1 MALIGLDHVNI
12 RTADLDGLC
21 RFYEDVLGLAQ
32 GPRPNLNFG
41 GAWLY
46 CGDSAVVHLVALSK
60 PAKVDEVQI
69 EHFAFRAEGLAVFLA
84 RLDGKGIA
92 YKQTTVPGSGRQQ
105 VFIRD
110 PDGNRVEIQFGAE
123 DSEGNGSPR
132 PNGRRK
138 ARNDQR
144 E

>member
-1 MALIGLDHVNI
+1 MALTGLDHVNI
-12 RTADLDGLC
+12 RTANLDGLC

-46 CGDSAVVHLVALSK
+46 CGDSAVVHLVELSE
-60 PAKVDEVQI
+60 PAKVDEVRI

-84 RLDGKGIA
+84 RLDGKSIA
-92 YKQTTVPGSGRQQ
+92 YQHATVPDSGRHQ

-110 PDGNRVEIQFGAE
+110 PDSNRVEIQFGPE
-123 DSEGNGSPR
+123 EPEGN
-132 PNGRRK
+132 
-138 ARNDQR
+138 
-144 E
+144 

>member
-12 RTADLDGLC
+12 RTANLDGMC

-46 CGDSAVVHLVALSK
+46 CGDLAVIHLVELSE

-69 EHFAFRAEGLAVFLA
+69 EHFAFRAEGLAAFLA
-84 RLDGKGIA
+84 HLDGAGIA
-92 YKQTTVPGSGRQQ
+92 YKQTAVESSGRHQ

-110 PDGNRVEIQFGAE
+110 PDRNRVEIQFG
-123 DSEGNGSPR
+123 P
-132 PNGRRK
+132 
-138 ARNDQR
+138 
-144 E
+144 

>member
-92 YKQTTVPGSGRQQ
+92 YKQTTVANSGRHQ

-110 PDGNRVEIQFGAE
+110 PDGNRVEIQFGPE
-123 DSEGNGSPR
+123 EPEGN
-132 PNGRRK
+132 
-138 ARNDQR
+138 
-144 E
+144 